1 MASIWISVL
10 AELFSEN
17 FIANRNYTHIRGEKS
32 VPELSTSI

>member
-1 MASIWISVL
+1 MTSLWISES

-17 FIANRNYTHIRGEKS
+17 FIANRIFTNISGEKI